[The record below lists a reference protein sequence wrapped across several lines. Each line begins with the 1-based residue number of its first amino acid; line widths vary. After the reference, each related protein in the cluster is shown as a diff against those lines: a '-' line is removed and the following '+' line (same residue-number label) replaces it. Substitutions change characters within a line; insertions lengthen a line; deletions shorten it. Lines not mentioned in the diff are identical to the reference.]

1 MVKTRLP
8 ERAAFVV
15 GMFASVGLIVAS
27 STPARAQQDPR
38 ELEAKKACLSNRPD
52 RGIELLAEL
61 YAESNDPT
69 YIYNQGRCYQ
79 QNGRGADALIRFREY
94 LRKAPNLP
102 ASEKSEV
109 EHTITELEA
118 QQRQSDQQ
126 KKAEA
131 AAAKPAPPTII
142 LSPAPE
148 GRDEKRLLRTAGIV
162 AASVGVVGIG
172 FGAYMGYRTQQLSS
186 DVTNNAKKSMF
197 SQSQY
202 DDGQRAE
209 ILQWVGY
216 GVGGVALAAGGVLYL
231 VGTGRFGGEGGPV
244 VAPVVTPNGGGAS
257 LDFSF

>member
-1 MVKTRLP
+1 MRP
-8 ERAAFVV
+8 RDRAAFVLV
-15 GMFASVGLIVAS
+15 VASVIVAAAS
-27 STPARAQQDPR
+27 PARAQQDPR

-52 RGIELLAEL
+52 RGIELLADL

-102 ASEKSEV
+102 APERAEV
-109 EHTITELEA
+109 ERTIAELEN
-118 QQRQSDQQ
+118 QQRQQNEQQ
-126 KKAEA
+126 KKAQA
-131 AAAKPAPPTII
+131 APAPPPTIVVA
-142 LSPAPE
+142 PAPE
-148 GRDEKRLLRTAGIV
+148 GRDEKHLLRVAGIV

-172 FGAYMGYRTQQLSS
+172 VGAYMGYRTQQLSN
-186 DVTNNAKKSMF
+186 DVTNSAKKSMF

-216 GVGGVALAAGGVLYL
+216 GVGGVALVAGGVLYL

-257 LDFSF
+257 LGLSF

>member
-1 MVKTRLP
+1 MRLP
-8 ERAAFVV
+8 DRAALAMFVAAV
-15 GMFASVGLIVAS
+15 VIFAA
-27 STPARAQQDPR
+27 STPARAQQDSR

-109 EHTITELEA
+109 ERTITELEK
-118 QQRQSDQQ
+118 QQQQSEQQ
-126 KKAEA
+126 KKDE
-131 AAAKPAPPTII
+131 AKPAPPPTII
-142 LSPAPE
+142 VAPAPE
-148 GRDEKRLLRTAGIV
+148 GRDEKRMLRVAGIV
-162 AASVGVVGIG
+162 AASVGVVGLG
-172 FGAYMGYRTQQLSS
+172 VGAYMGYRTQQLSN

-216 GVGGVALAAGGVLYL
+216 GIGGVALVAGGVLYL

-244 VAPVVTPNGGGAS
+244 VAPTVTSNGGGVS
-257 LDFSF
+257 LDLSF

>member
-1 MVKTRLP
+1 MRP
-8 ERAAFVV
+8 RDRAAFAWVVV
-15 GMFASVGLIVAS
+15 GVILAASTS
-27 STPARAQQDPR
+27 ARAQQDPR
-38 ELEAKKACLSNRPD
+38 ELEAKKACLANRPD

-94 LRKAPNLP
+94 LRKASNLP

-109 EHTITELEA
+109 ERTITELES
-118 QQRQSDQQ
+118 QQQQSEQQ

-131 AAAKPAPPTII
+131 KPAPPPTIVI
-142 LSPAPE
+142 APAPE
-148 GRDEKRLLRTAGIV
+148 ARDDKRMLRVAGIV

-172 FGAYMGYRTQQLSS
+172 VGAYMGYRTQQLSN

-216 GVGGVALAAGGVLYL
+216 GVGGVALVAGGVLYL